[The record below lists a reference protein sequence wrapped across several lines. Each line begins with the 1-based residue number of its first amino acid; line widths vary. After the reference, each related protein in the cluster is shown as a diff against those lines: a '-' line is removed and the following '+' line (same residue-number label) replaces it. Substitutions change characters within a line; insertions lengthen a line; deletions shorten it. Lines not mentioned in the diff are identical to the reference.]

1 MTAAFTL
8 LSVKLEIHR
17 GGRTYPSEVSASLD
31 PIRTQEAARSAG
43 RQLGE
48 VLGDVLAMR
57 LQQGESLT

>member
-48 VLGDVLAMR
+48 ILGDVLAMR